1 MKHPRVCS
9 LWCVSALFLLWL
21 LGAPAPAAALPPEPA
36 TASRWEENFSDPVA
50 FAALWTPYGFLAKG
64 ADAAHPLGTN
74 VSGANARPEWWQL
87 VDGALCA
94 QNFAEEKHPAGIT
107 RPAVGSD
114 IRVRCKV
121 KLPKGGMAQ
130 FTIRGDNP
138 IVERN
143 FHIAVLRVHTD
154 AVAAADNDVLHPKG
168 SAEAE
173 AIKGRGV
180 WNRKFFVA
188 KTEKHEILPDVWHDV
203 SIELKGRELTAFVDG
218 VARLKYT
225 TLCGDVAKTS
235 IGLAGGRS
243 GSEPMRTWFKDVR
256 FEPLENPGTAA
267 E

>member
-1 MKHPRVCS
+1 MKHPCVDF
-9 LWCVSALFLLWL
+9 LWCVSALSLLWVL
-21 LGAPAPAAALPPEPA
+21 CAPSLPAALPPEG
-36 TASRWEENFSDPVA
+36 ASRWEENFSDPVA

-64 ADAAHPLGTN
+64 VDAAHPLGTN
-74 VSGANARPEWWQL
+74 VSGTNSRPEWWQL

-94 QNFAEEKHPAGIT
+94 QNFPEEKHPAGIT
-107 RPAVGSD
+107 RPAVGSNV
-114 IRVRCKV
+114 RVRCKV
-121 KLPKGGMAQ
+121 KLSKGGMAQ

-154 AVAAADNDVLHPKG
+154 AVAAADNDLLHPKG
-168 SAEAE
+168 SPEAE
-173 AIKGRGV
+173 AMKSKGV

-188 KTEKHEILPDVWHDV
+188 KTEKHEVLPDVWHDL

-218 VARLKYT
+218 VPALRYT

-235 IGLAGGRS
+235 LGLAGGRS
-243 GSEPMRTWFKDVR
+243 GSEVMRTWFKDVR
-256 FEPLENPGTAA
+256 FEPLESSVPAA